1 MGVGVNVRVP
11 QINVGGN
18 NEVDQ
23 LTKEIM
29 NLLNNL
35 KVISKKIE
43 IVIKIT
49 YSYENGSTKIVTQNE
64 THEFKN

>member
-35 KVISKKIE
+35 KVISKKVE

-49 YSYENGSTKIVTQNE
+49 YSYENSSTKIVTQNE